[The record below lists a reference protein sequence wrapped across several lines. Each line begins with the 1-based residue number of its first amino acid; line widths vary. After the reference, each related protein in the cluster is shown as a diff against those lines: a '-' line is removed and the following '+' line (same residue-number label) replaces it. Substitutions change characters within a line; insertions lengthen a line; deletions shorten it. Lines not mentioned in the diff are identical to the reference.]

1 MISDAVSDDV
11 AEVLTDT
18 EIENHSPTAS
28 KLEVRKP
35 ATRPRLRADDLRAR
49 RHADYRVHQR
59 LSFLFCDYCGETRIV
74 SRFTVFAVIYSEKH

>member
-28 KLEVRKP
+28 KRSVISNCACLP
-35 ATRPRLRADDLRAR
+35 GYALM
-49 RHADYRVHQR
+49 
-59 LSFLFCDYCGETRIV
+59 ET
-74 SRFTVFAVIYSEKH
+74 

>member
-1 MISDAVSDDV
+1 MKPCADYAQLLKTLS
-11 AEVLTDT
+11 
-18 EIENHSPTAS
+18 
-28 KLEVRKP
+28 LEVRKP